1 MTPLRLLK
9 PPRPA
14 RKRVHPG
21 TCEVSQTNTI
31 SGVVRILHFRDSSK
45 ISDELSMAPCVVW
58 RRQSPTEMQ
67 FSAGS
72 AKLMKI
78 NNPCGAWP
86 QEQLVNLKIQG
97 RNTMRSQHSWVQRQP
112 VNLKIQGRNPM
123 RSQHSWVQRLLVNL
137 KIQGRTRMCS
147 QHWCPVGFDQ
157 F

>member
-1 MTPLRLLK
+1 MTPLCVLK

-97 RNTMRSQHSWVQRQP
+97 R
-112 VNLKIQGRNPM
+112 
-123 RSQHSWVQRLLVNL
+123 
-137 KIQGRTRMCS
+137 TRMCS
-147 QHWCPVGFDQ
+147 QHWCPVGLDQ
-157 F
+157 SRKKFQTMNPSLPRSERKRQWRRTINTQWHRYKHITRYAVLL